1 MGTGSNWSG
10 VMRVML
16 AGSLAVIVVA
26 LTLPAAWSDDP
37 LSRLKAAGVLRV
49 ANTQAS
55 PPWSLLDERN
65 QPAGYDIDVALDL
78 ARRLG
83 IPKVSFIQ
91 STFADFIPGVQ
102 SDRYDIVIS
111 GQTITDERLKQVDFS
126 VPYEVNGVAIFVGSS
141 NQSLKTLAD
150 LSGRRIG
157 VTAGGTQETF
167 ARESIPRADVRT
179 YSNAIL
185 ALTDLH
191 VGRIDAALYS
201 KFTGAFLA
209 ERHGLKV
216 RPLPTLLNYE
226 VNGMSFKKGQ
236 ADLKAAVDNAVV
248 AMIAD
253 GTLTKISK
261 KWLGGLDMAADLTA
275 RGLVKVK

>member
-1 MGTGSNWSG
+1 MRKPSRCPG
-10 VMRVML
+10 VMRVVSGAM
-16 AGSLAVIVVA
+16 LAVIVMA
-26 LTLPAAWSDDP
+26 LGLPAAWSEDA
-37 LSRLKAAGVLRV
+37 LSRLKSAGVVRV

-55 PPWSLLDERN
+55 PPWSFLDERN
-65 QPAGYDIDVALDL
+65 QPAGYDIDVALEVAKRL
-78 ARRLG
+78 A
-83 IPKVSFIQ
+83 IPKVTFIQ

-102 SDRYDIVIS
+102 SDRFDIVIS
-111 GQTITDERLKQVDFS
+111 GQTITDERRKQVDFS

-141 NQSLKTLAD
+141 NQSIKTLSD
-150 LSGRRIG
+150 LAGKRIG

-167 ARESIPRADVRT
+167 ARQSIARADVRT
-179 YSNAIL
+179 YTNAIL

-216 RPLPTLLNYE
+216 RPLPALLNYE

-236 ADLKAAVDNAVV
+236 GDLQAAVDNAIV
-248 AMIAD
+248 AMVAD
-253 GTLTKISK
+253 GTLTRISK
-261 KWLGGLDMAADLTA
+261 RWLGGLDMAADLVA